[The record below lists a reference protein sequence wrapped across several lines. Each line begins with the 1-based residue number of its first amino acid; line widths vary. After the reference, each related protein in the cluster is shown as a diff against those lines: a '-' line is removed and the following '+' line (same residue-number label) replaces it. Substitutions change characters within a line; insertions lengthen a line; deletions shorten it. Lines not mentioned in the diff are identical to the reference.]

1 MKKMTPEIPP
11 VILTIGHS
19 NRKLEVFIRLLQAHS
34 VKHVVDVRTIPRS
47 ETIHNLTKKRC
58 QIDWMLLV

>member
-19 NRKLEVFIRLLQAHS
+19 NRKLDVFIRLLQVHS
-34 VKHVVDVRTIPRS
+34 VKHVVDVRAIPRS
-47 ETIHNLTKKRC
+47 DTIHNLTKKLC
-58 QIDWMLLV
+58 QIDWLLLV